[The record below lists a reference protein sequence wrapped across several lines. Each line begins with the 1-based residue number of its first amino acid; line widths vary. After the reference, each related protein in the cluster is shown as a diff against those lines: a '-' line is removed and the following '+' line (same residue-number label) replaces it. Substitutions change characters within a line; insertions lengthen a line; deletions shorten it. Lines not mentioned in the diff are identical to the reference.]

1 MIAGA
6 MMPFDD
12 EDINPRGKCF
22 NIPDKRA
29 LKKVRDILKV
39 SRHGRPKWQKLR
51 LLSEAQIS
59 ERGDIVTVYWAE
71 NPADGEI
78 AFVKYRENLGSAAK
92 VFIQPMFAIRF
103 GNQPDDDL
111 DSWQEV
117 AAIVMDRII
126 ELHGV
131 VSASGGTTLEIQLTG
146 TRHLMESLKSFLT
159 KALTVLSGVPV
170 TLNGQIVNNIEEQF
184 AKERASLGY
193 TVNPPSGDLG
203 RMFRW
208 PDFDDSELEA
218 HRPKL
223 RLASP
228 DDWVWAFEDAIYDT
242 EDERRGDHKVTA
254 GSDDRLREL
263 IANAD
268 VGDKAG
274 LALEKFID
282 VHRVAGMGLF
292 GVWQGEDSLKMLLS
306 LDVFAQF
313 CEATDDHWHLGLEI
327 NARHFRIDKRH
338 DLSDAAYTLGQAL
351 KKQLLLHLVSL
362 SRSCLE
368 HTKEVTF
375 DILCPFSCGEDEK
388 DMDAILDAVSDA
400 LDDAEL
406 HTDDSVTFGT
416 RIVFAFDED
425 AMRYSLEQEGR
436 LPRSGREWRG
446 RKEPSWTDEY
456 EAEERI
462 AKRVSENIGTRIGRD
477 RHHDDA
483 ILPRF
488 AH

>member
-22 NIPDKRA
+22 NIPDKRS
-29 LKKVRDILKV
+29 LKKVRDTLKG

-71 NPADGEI
+71 NPVDGEI
-78 AFVKYRENLGSAAK
+78 SFVKYRENLGSAAK
-92 VFIQPMFAIRF
+92 VFIQPVFAIRF

-117 AAIVMDRII
+117 ATIVMDRII

-131 VSASGGTTLEIQLTG
+131 VTASGGTALDIQMTG
-146 TRHLMESLKSFLT
+146 TRHLVESLRSFLT
-159 KALTVLSGVPV
+159 KTLTVLSGVPV

-193 TVNPPSGDLG
+193 TVNPTSSDLG
-203 RMFRW
+203 RLFRW
-208 PDFDDSELEA
+208 PDFDDAELEV

-228 DDWVWAFEDAIYDT
+228 DDWVWAFEDTLCDT
-242 EDERRGDHKVTA
+242 EYERRGDHKVTC

-282 VHRVAGMGLF
+282 VHRVAGVGLF
-292 GVWQGEDSLKMLLS
+292 GVWQGENSLKMLLS
-306 LDVFAQF
+306 LDVSAQF
-313 CEATDDHWHLGLEI
+313 RDVTEDHWHLGLEI

-338 DLSDAAYTLGQAL
+338 DLSDAAYTLGQAV

-368 HTKEVTF
+368 HTKAVTF

-388 DMDAILDAVSDA
+388 DMDAILDAISDA
-400 LDDAEL
+400 LDDADL
-406 HTDDSVTFGT
+406 HTDDCVKFAT

-425 AMRYSLEQEGR
+425 AMRYSLEEEGR

-446 RKEPSWTDEY
+446 GKEPSWTDEY

-462 AKRVSENIGTRIGRD
+462 AKRVSENIGARIGRD
-477 RHHDDA
+477 RPDDA
-483 ILPRF
+483 MVAWF